1 MKTWQINPMVVST
14 LTFFPKK
21 VAEKQNL
28 LADKLFMSAPLYI
41 LGNKYWFKS
50 DQNNKQ
56 ILLNSCSF

>member
-28 LADKLFMSAPLYI
+28 LADKLFMSAPQSTLH
-41 LGNKYWFKS
+41 FR
-50 DQNNKQ
+50 KQ
-56 ILLNSCSF
+56 VLVQE